1 VRVYAESNFVL
12 ELALEQEQHRACE
25 DLVRLAADAAIELV
39 LPSFALLEPYHT
51 LVRRKGEGNDLQLQ
65 LQLHVQAKQL
75 ERTASIAMDAPRL
88 REAADLVLRADQAA
102 WKRFLEVRSTL
113 LRVAR
118 VSMID
123 GRVLD
128 EALKLAADIKQLE
141 LPDAVMLAAVLV
153 DAAERPSQS
162 VFLNRNTRD
171 FNDPDIKARLE
182 QVSCELI
189 GGFHG
194 GLARVKHILANATTT
209 HPPSSL

>member
-1 VRVYAESNFVL
+1 
-12 ELALEQEQHRACE
+12 
-25 DLVRLAADAAIELV
+25 
-39 LPSFALLEPYHT
+39 
-51 LVRRKGEGNDLQLQ
+51 Q
-65 LQLHVQAKQL
+65 LQLHAQATQL
-75 ERTASIAMDAPRL
+75 ERTASIAADAPRL
-88 REAADLVLRADQAA
+88 RDAADLVLRADQAA
-102 WKRFLEVRSTL
+102 WKRLLAARTTL
-113 LRVAR
+113 LRAAR

-128 EALKLAADIKQLE
+128 NALKLAAEVKQLE

-153 DAAERPSQS
+153 DAADRPSKS

-171 FNDPDIKARLE
+171 FNDPDIKARLG

-209 HPPSSL
+209 HPPSSP

>member
-1 VRVYAESNFVL
+1 VRVYAESNFIL
-12 ELALEQEQHRACE
+12 EIALEQEQHRACE

-51 LVRRKGEGNDLQLQ
+51 LVRRRNEGHDLR
-65 LQLHVQAKQL
+65 LQLHAQATQL
-75 ERTASIAMDAPRL
+75 ERTASITLDAPRL

-102 WKRFLEVRSTL
+102 WKRLLEVRTTL

-118 VSMID
+118 VSTID

-128 EALKLAADIKQLE
+128 DALKLAADVKQLE

-171 FNDPDIKARLE
+171 FNDPDIKARLR

-194 GLARVKHILANATTT
+194 GLARVKHILANAQTTR
-209 HPPSSL
+209 PPSAP